1 MSLIDSK
8 TLYGEGWGRWEGGRW
23 RVSIDPA
30 AFIHLELEI
39 CREGEVPCQKELSS
53 SNEELFPN
61 PGNMDE
67 FLALKV
73 SVLFALMLL
82 LLSFDLAFIAP

>member
-1 MSLIDSK
+1 MQ
-8 TLYGEGWGRWEGGRW
+8 
-23 RVSIDPA
+23 
-30 AFIHLELEI
+30 
-39 CREGEVPCQKELSS
+39 EGEVPCQKELSS
-53 SNEELFPN
+53 SNEELFPH